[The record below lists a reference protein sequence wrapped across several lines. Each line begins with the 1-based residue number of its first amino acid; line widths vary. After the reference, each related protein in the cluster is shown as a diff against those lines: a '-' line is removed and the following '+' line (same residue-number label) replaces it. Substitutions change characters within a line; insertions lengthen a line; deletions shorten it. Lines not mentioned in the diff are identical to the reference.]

1 MQNPESLDREALC
14 RLQLER
20 LRSLVAR
27 IAQKVPFFR
36 DALARFDPRAID
48 SLDALSSLPF
58 TDKRTLREH
67 YPFGLFAVPLR
78 DVVRIHA
85 SSGTTGKPTVVG
97 YTRTDM
103 ALWGEVMA
111 RTLRA
116 GGVTEEDVVH
126 NAYGY
131 GLFTGGLGFGLGAET
146 LGAATVPVSS
156 GNTPRHLLLLE
167 DFGATVLCSTPSYAL
182 VLAEAAEEQGIDVRK
197 RMRLRVGFFGA
208 EPWTEGIRD
217 ELQTRW
223 GLEAFDVY
231 GLSEIIGPGVAVECE
246 EHRGLH
252 IQEDHFLPEVIDPA
266 TGAPVRGD
274 GEGELVF
281 TTLTKEALPLLR
293 YRTRDR
299 VRLTR
304 EPCACGRTTARMS
317 KVLGRTDDML
327 IVRGVNVF
335 PSQIEEALLA
345 VSGLAPQYLI
355 LVDRGKDHLDELEVL
370 VEPTLETAARGE
382 YALRELQQ
390 QAEEKVQAILGIRA
404 TIRVVANREIE
415 RSQGKAARVIDR
427 RYTLGGGRR

>member
-1 MQNPESLDREALC
+1 MSPTANPETLDRESLVG
-14 RLQLER
+14 LQLER
-20 LRSLVAR
+20 LRSLVTHIAR
-27 IAQKVPFFR
+27 AVPFYR
-36 DALARFDPRAID
+36 EQLSGVVPDDLD
-48 SLDALSSLPF
+48 SLDALSGLPF
-58 TDKRTLREH
+58 THKKTLRDH
-67 YPFGLFAVPLR
+67 YPFGLFAVSR
-78 DVVRIHA
+78 KEIVRIHA

-97 YTRTDM
+97 YTRSDM

-116 GGVTEEDVVH
+116 GDVTEQDVVH

-131 GLFTGGLGFGLGAET
+131 GLFTGGLGFGHGAET

-156 GNTPRHLLLLE
+156 GNTSRQLMLLE

-182 VLAEAAEEQGIDVRK
+182 VLAEAAEHAGIDLRS
-197 RMRLRVGFFGA
+197 RLRLRVGFFGA
-208 EPWTEGIRD
+208 EPWTEAMRE
-217 ELQTRW
+217 ELEGKL
-223 GLEAFDVY
+223 GLEAYDVY
-231 GLSEIIGPGVAVECE
+231 GLSEVIGPGVAVECR

-252 IQEDHFLPEVIDPA
+252 IQEDHFLPEVIDPE
-266 TGAPVRGD
+266 TGKPVAGD

-317 KVLGRTDDML
+317 KVQGRTDDML

-345 VSGLAPQYLI
+345 VPGIAPQYLI
-355 LVDRGKDHLDELEVL
+355 LVDRGTDHLDELEVL
-370 VEPTLETAARGE
+370 VEPTPETEARGE
-382 YALRELQQ
+382 FALKELQKKAQ
-390 QAEEKVQAILGIRA
+390 ERVASILGIRA
-404 TIRVVANREIE
+404 RIRVVRSKEIE

-427 RYTLGGGRR
+427 REAP